1 MGTSSIIGKIL
12 IVFMV
17 FVLGF
22 FSCFGILIGGGY
34 LAYSRLTLDGM
45 GVDTDSLLSDDAEVD
60 LTAMSLSQIIAE
72 FASLKKDSLSLALL
86 VERYGLI
93 LPKEVD
99 DFLTDE
105 LRSMALS
112 KVFSKDGA
120 YKVLEEIQF
129 GTLFGYEKADNPAY
143 DANDPDKEPEKIWVH
158 SDTQKRVVGVNGVI
172 ADITM
177 AEFFTSGIPT
187 QEIMDGLSIGELME
201 LESKADLP
209 IYLSDADGNL
219 TLVEDIDP
227 IVIWYDSDGQEVATV
242 IGAIANRGIDDLTTE
257 FDELL
262 LGQVLGT
269 VEYKGET
276 YTYDVKRTDKE
287 FIVLSDAE
295 SVISEIADLSIEGI
309 SGKELNDRVNNM
321 EVASLLN
328 YTRDPVTGKWK
339 DSENRE
345 LNSIMAQ
352 IASSTVGTINE
363 TIDGIAFGEIADL
376 VAVDEYGNVLDHPA
390 TYTGKITWYEKG
402 YELGGTNN
410 TVATGII
417 ASLADLSVAE
427 MSSESEITKAVKGV
441 LVGDAM
447 GYVKDGGVWYTDD
460 TKSTKAS
467 NIMAILADSTVGD
480 MNTKVGTITFA
491 EIAGLVAVD
500 ASGNVVDDPGSYTGK
515 LTWYEKY
522 NGVGATGNEAA
533 SGLMAGLAH
542 LTVDDFGNEDSVSEA
557 VKDLTVGDA
566 MGYHLHDGVWYSAYY
581 GKDDARNKPI
591 TGFVKAIA
599 NDRVGDLESNAKHVT
614 IGQIAGLIIV
624 DDAGNAYEPEDPHEY
639 EIYDGIWYEA
649 YYGVDDPNNKP
660 ATGLMAGLAHL
671 TMEDLQDSEH
681 AKAAV
686 GDITAGDA
694 MGYKKV
700 EGVWYDDND
709 QPLTGLVRA
718 IADSKVKNLNEDIQ
732 ATKFGTVAGLTLSGS
747 TWMDGTATA
756 TGIIASLADLTVA
769 QISDEKALSDAIQ
782 KVTVADAMGYTKSGS
797 GYKDKSNNTVTG
809 FMAVIADKPISN
821 IQQTLDETEIGKFM
835 GYEKVGTVWKKN
847 GTAVDSLMQKV
858 CSKTINGLDGL
869 LDTLVLKDVIAD
881 YDDGIFSFVD
891 KNTKITEL
899 GQAFE
904 DVFTDEANGVTM
916 GELQEKG
923 LIAKDIVLST
933 TVKNMTFATFIRE
946 SNEALTGGS
955 SS

>member
-86 VERYGLI
+86 VDRYGLI
-93 LPKEVD
+93 LPEEVD

-105 LRSMALS
+105 LRTMALS

-120 YKVLEEIQF
+120 YEVLEEIQF

-143 DANDPDKEPEKIWVH
+143 DATDPEKEPEKIWVH
-158 SDTQKRVVGVNGVI
+158 PDTQKRVVGVNGVI
-172 ADITM
+172 SDITM

-209 IYLSDADGNL
+209 IYLSDAEGNL

-242 IGAIANRGIDDLTTE
+242 IGAIANQGIDDLTSE

-295 SVISEIADLSIEGI
+295 SVISEIADLSIEGL

-390 TYTGKITWYEKG
+390 TYTGEITWYEKG
-402 YELGGTNN
+402 YELGGTGN

-522 NGVGATGNEAA
+522 NGVGAMGNEAA

-542 LTVDDFGNEDSVSEA
+542 LTVDDFGNEDSVSKA

-566 MGYHLHDGVWYSAYY
+566 MGYHLHDGVWYSEYY
-581 GKDDARNKPI
+581 GKNDARNKPL

-599 NDRVGDLESNAKHVT
+599 SDRVGDLESNAKHVT
-614 IGQIAGLIIV
+614 IADIAGLIAV
-624 DDAGNAYEPEDPHEY
+624 DTSGNVIEDPEDY
-639 EIYDGIWYEA
+639 AGTIKWYEK
-649 YYGVDDPNNKP
+649 YDTSEKIL
-660 ATGLMAGLAHL
+660 ATGLMAGIAHL
-671 TMEDLQDSEH
+671 TMEDLQSSG
-681 AKAAV
+681 AVKAAV
-686 GDITAGDA
+686 GEITAGDA

-700 EGVWYDDND
+700 GTVWYDDLD
-709 QPLTGLVRA
+709 QPLTGLVKA
-718 IADSKVKNLNEDIQ
+718 IADSKVKNLNKDIQ

-747 TWMDGTATA
+747 TWMKGTVKA

-769 QISDEKALSDAIQ
+769 QISDEDALSDAIQ
-782 KVTVADAMGYTKSGS
+782 KVTVADAMGYHLHDGVWYSEYYGKNDARNEPLT
-797 GYKDKSNNTVTG
+797 D
-809 FMAVIADKPISN
+809 FMAVIAGKKISE
-821 IQQTLDETEIGKFM
+821 IESTLDETEIGEFM
-835 GYEKVGTVWKKN
+835 GYEKDGTVWKKN
-847 GTAVDSLMQKV
+847 GVKVDALMQKV

-891 KNTKITEL
+891 ENTRVTEL
-899 GQAFE
+899 GDAFE
-904 DVFTDEANGVTM
+904 DVFTDETNGVTM
-916 GELQEKG
+916 GELQAKG
-923 LIAKDIVLST
+923 LISDDIVLST

-946 SNEALTGGS
+946 SNEALNNIS
-955 SS
+955 

>member
-60 LTAMSLSQIIAE
+60 LAAMSLSQIIAE

-86 VERYGLI
+86 VDRYGLI
-93 LPKEVD
+93 LPEEVD

-105 LRSMALS
+105 LRTMALS

-120 YKVLEEIQF
+120 YEVLEEIQF

-143 DANDPDKEPEKIWVH
+143 DATDPEKEPEQIWVH
-158 SDTQKRVVGVNGVI
+158 PDTQKRVVGVNGVI
-172 ADITM
+172 SDITM

-209 IYLSDADGNL
+209 IYLSDAEGDL

-242 IGAIANRGIDDLTTE
+242 IGAIANQGIDDLTSE

-269 VEYKGET
+269 VEYKGKT

-295 SVISEIADLSIEGI
+295 SVISEIADLSIEGL

-390 TYTGKITWYEKG
+390 TYTGEITWYEKG
-402 YELGGTNN
+402 YELGGTGN

-566 MGYHLHDGVWYSAYY
+566 MGYHLHDGVWYSEYH
-581 GKDDARNKPI
+581 GKNDARNKPL

-599 NDRVGDLESNAKHVT
+599 SDRVGELESNAKHVT
-614 IGQIAGLIIV
+614 IADIAGLIAV
-624 DDAGNAYEPEDPHEY
+624 DTSGNVIEDPEDY
-639 EIYDGIWYEA
+639 AGTITWYEK
-649 YYGVDDPNNKP
+649 YDTSEKIL
-660 ATGLMAGLAHL
+660 ATGLMAGIAHL
-671 TMEDLQDSEH
+671 TMEDLQSSG
-681 AKAAV
+681 AVKAAV
-686 GDITAGDA
+686 GEITAGDA

-700 EGVWYDDND
+700 GTVWYDDLD
-709 QPLTGLVRA
+709 QPLTGLVKA
-718 IADSKVKNLNEDIQ
+718 IADSKVKNLNKDIQ

-747 TWMDGTATA
+747 TWMKGTVKA

-769 QISDEKALSDAIQ
+769 QISDEDALSDAIQ
-782 KVTVADAMGYTKSGS
+782 KVTVADAMGYHKQDNFW
-797 GYKDKSNNTVTG
+797 YKDAAYNNKVTG
-809 FMAVIADKPISN
+809 FMAVIAGKKISE
-821 IQQTLDETEIGKFM
+821 IESTLDETEIGEFM
-835 GYEKVGTVWKKN
+835 GYEKDGTVWKKN
-847 GTAVDSLMQKV
+847 GVKVDALMQKV
-858 CSKTINGLDGL
+858 CSRTMDDLDGL
-869 LDTLVLKDVIAD
+869 LDTLVLSDVVENCD
-881 YDDGIFSFVD
+881 EGIFSFVD
-891 KNTKITEL
+891 PNTKVNDL
-899 GQAFE
+899 SQAFE
-904 DVFTDEANGVTM
+904 DIFTDADNGVTM
-916 GELQEKG
+916 GELEDAG
-923 LIAKDIVLST
+923 LIQL
-933 TVKNMTFATFIRE
+933 KNDEKLNPTIRGMRFATFIQD
-946 SNEALTGGS
+946 AYDVLG
-955 SS
+955 

>member
-45 GVDTDSLLSDDAEVD
+45 GVDTDSLLSDDAKVD

-86 VERYGLI
+86 VDRYGLI
-93 LPKEVD
+93 LPEEVD
-99 DFLTDE
+99 EFLTDE
-105 LRSMALS
+105 LRTMALS
-112 KVFSKDGA
+112 KVFSKGGA
-120 YKVLEEIQF
+120 YKVLETIQF

-143 DANDPDKEPEKIWVH
+143 DAENPGDESKTIWVH
-158 SDTQKRVVGVNGVI
+158 ADSQERVVGVNGVI
-172 ADITM
+172 SDITL
-177 AEFFTSGIPT
+177 AEFFTNGIPT

-201 LESKADLP
+201 LESKANLP
-209 IYLSDADGNL
+209 VYLSDADGNL

-242 IGAIANRGIDDLTTE
+242 IGAIANQGIDDLTTE

-269 VEYKGET
+269 VEYKGKT

-295 SVISEIADLSIEGI
+295 SVISEIADLSIEGL

-376 VAVDEYGNVLDHPA
+376 VAVDEYGNVLDHPD
-390 TYTGKITWYEKG
+390 TYTGEITWYEKG
-402 YELGGTNN
+402 YELGGTSN

-417 ASLADLSVAE
+417 ASLADLSIAE

-447 GYVKDGGVWYTDD
+447 GYVKEDGVWYTDD

-467 NIMAILADSTVGD
+467 NIMASLADSTVGD
-480 MNTKVGTITFA
+480 MNTRVGKITFA

-500 ASGNVVDDPGSYTGK
+500 ASGKVVEDPESYTGK
-515 LTWYEKY
+515 ITWYEKY

-566 MGYHLHDGVWYSAYY
+566 MGYHLYDGVWYSEYH
-581 GKDDARNKPI
+581 GKNDARNKPL

-599 NDRVGDLESNAKHVT
+599 SDRVGELESNAKHVT
-614 IGQIAGLIIV
+614 IADIAGLIAV
-624 DDAGNAYEPEDPHEY
+624 DTSGNVIEDPENY
-639 EIYDGIWYEA
+639 AGTITWYEK
-649 YYGVDDPNNKP
+649 YDTSEKIL
-660 ATGLMAGLAHL
+660 ATGLMAGIAHL
-671 TMEDLQDSEH
+671 TMEDLQSSG
-681 AKAAV
+681 AVKAAV
-686 GDITAGDA
+686 GEITAGDA

-700 EGVWYDDND
+700 EGIWYDDDNR
-709 QPLTGLVRA
+709 PLTGLVKA
-718 IADSKVKNLNEDIQ
+718 IADSKVKNLNKDIQ

-747 TWMDGTATA
+747 TWMDGTVKA

-769 QISDEKALSDAIQ
+769 QISDEKALTKAIQ
-782 KVTVADAMGYTKSGS
+782 GVTVADAMGYHKQGNFW
-797 GYKDKSNNTVTG
+797 YKDAAYNNKVTG
-809 FMAVIADKPISN
+809 FMAVIAGEKISE
-821 IQQTLDETEIGKFM
+821 IESTLDETEIGEFM
-835 GYEKVGTVWKKN
+835 GYEKVGKEWKK
-847 GTAVDSLMQKV
+847 GGVAVDALMQKV
-858 CSKTINGLDGL
+858 CSKTIDGLDGL
-869 LDTLVLKDVIAD
+869 LDDLQLQDVVGTRTGLLSLVPADTEITKLDSTFETMFTSKDRSV
-881 YDDGIFSFVD
+881 
-891 KNTKITEL
+891 
-899 GQAFE
+899 
-904 DVFTDEANGVTM
+904 GVTIL
-916 GELQEKG
+916 ELKEKE
-923 LIAKDIVLST
+923 LIPT
-933 TVKNMTFATFIRE
+933 TINSYFDEWTFAEFMT
-946 SNEALTGGS
+946 EASKVMTAPTP
-955 SS
+955 

>member
-86 VERYGLI
+86 VDRYGLI
-93 LPKEVD
+93 LPEEVD

-105 LRSMALS
+105 LRTMALS

-120 YKVLEEIQF
+120 YEVLEEIQF

-143 DANDPDKEPEKIWVH
+143 DATDPEKEPEQIWVH
-158 SDTQKRVVGVNGVI
+158 PDTQKRVVGVNGVI
-172 ADITM
+172 SDITM
-177 AEFFTSGIPT
+177 AEFFTRGIPT

-201 LESKADLP
+201 LESKANLP
-209 IYLSDADGNL
+209 IYLSDAEGNL

-242 IGAIANRGIDDLTTE
+242 IGAIANQGIDDLTSE

-295 SVISEIADLSIEGI
+295 SVISEIADLSIEGL

-363 TIDGIAFGEIADL
+363 TLDGIAFGEIADL

-390 TYTGKITWYEKG
+390 TYTGEITWYEKG
-402 YELGGTNN
+402 YELGGTSN

-566 MGYHLHDGVWYSAYY
+566 MGYHLHDGVWYSEYH
-581 GKDDARNKPI
+581 GKNDARNKPL

-599 NDRVGDLESNAKHVT
+599 SDRVGELESNAKHVT
-614 IGQIAGLIIV
+614 IADIAGLIAV
-624 DDAGNAYEPEDPHEY
+624 DTSGNVLENVDADTYE
-639 EIYDGIWYEA
+639 GIWYEV
-649 YYGVDDPNNKP
+649 YYGKNDSRNVPT
-660 ATGLMAGLAHL
+660 TGLMAGLAHL
-671 TMEDLQDSEH
+671 TMEDLQSSG
-681 AKAAV
+681 AVKAAV
-686 GDITAGDA
+686 GEITAGDA

-700 EGVWYDDND
+700 GTVWYDDLN
-709 QPLTGLVRA
+709 QPLTGLVKA
-718 IADSKVKNLNEDIQ
+718 IADSKVKNLNTDIQ

-747 TWMDGTATA
+747 TWMDGTVQA

-797 GYKDKSNNTVTG
+797 GYKDKSNNDVTG

-835 GYEKVGTVWKKN
+835 GYEKVGTVWKKKKD
-847 GTAVDSLMQKV
+847 GVVVEVDALMQKV
-858 CSKTINGLDGL
+858 CSKTIDGLDGL
-869 LDTLVLKDVIAD
+869 LDTLVLEDVVETRTGLLSLVPAD
-881 YDDGIFSFVD
+881 
-891 KNTKITEL
+891 TEITEL
-899 GQAFE
+899 DSTFE
-904 DVFTDEANGVTM
+904 TMFTSTDRSVGVTIL
-916 GELQEKG
+916 ELKEKE
-923 LIAKDIVLST
+923 LIPNTINSYFDAW
-933 TVKNMTFATFIRE
+933 TFAEFMT
-946 SNEALTGGS
+946 EASKVMTAPAP
-955 SS
+955 